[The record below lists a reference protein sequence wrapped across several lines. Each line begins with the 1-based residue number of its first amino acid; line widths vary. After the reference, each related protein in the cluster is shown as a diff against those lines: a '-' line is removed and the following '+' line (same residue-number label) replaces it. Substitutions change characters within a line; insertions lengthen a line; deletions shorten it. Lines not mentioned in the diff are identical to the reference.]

1 MSPSDEEGGD
11 EPDAQPVYPSRGP
24 DREEMVAAYLPKEN
38 DWLAKTVLDLN
49 DPAAVAALGQFKEMF
64 PEVDDLQP
72 IIDEFTSEFLKG
84 RTSIG
89 GDARQEYGDI
99 FKAMYGGNIDDET
112 KRWAAMLGA
121 DDGE

>member
-1 MSPSDEEGGD
+1 MSPDSDEDGNN

-24 DREEMVAAYLPKEN
+24 DREEMVAAYLPKEEE
-38 DWLAKTVLDLN
+38 WLAKTVLDLN
-49 DPAAVAALGQFKEMF
+49 DPAAVAALGEFGAMF

-72 IIDEFTSEFLKG
+72 IIDEFVQEFLKG

-89 GDARQEYGDI
+89 GEGREEYGDI

-121 DDGE
+121 DED